1 MSKFFRKA
9 PDSDTSSS
17 ASDNEQLEDEEDDY
31 FGEGNDLSA
40 SQELEIAT
48 PPLQNAL
55 PNDIAVAGPNK
66 DLLLHALLEERCLND
81 VRKEHAGQS
90 ISESAIIIEAR
101 NKYEHTFE
109 KQGLI
114 AGHANHCLSD
124 TRLSAPSLLESA

>member
-55 PNDIAVAGPNK
+55 PNDITVAGPNK

-124 TRLSAPSLLESA
+124 TRLSVPSLLESA